1 MAQRKRRAF
10 GKITE
15 RTKKQKGRFEASY
28 PTPLEYCE
36 QYKGQRPRQWRNFDT
51 RDEAEIWLHQEKR
64 LIELGSW
71 SPVELRK
78 VEAKQRQEQAITFA
92 DYAAKWVNARRKAD
106 GTPLGDDVIK
116 RYRAMLRRHLNPFFG
131 GTPINDVSAKQVKD
145 WINTTADTMKDAM
158 TARHNSFGLL
168 KAIFHTAATE
178 PIDDAGRTLIAK
190 SPVVGTVPRPP
201 KQHKTV
207 TVTDAQ
213 IWQLHDVIRDRFGR
227 QDLAIVPLIGLFA
240 GCRLGEVLALRR
252 CDVLTASDEL
262 SITASVKDENTLDP
276 GKPRHIVR
284 GSTKSRDS
292 VRVIP
297 IATEL
302 REPLYKYM
310 AESVPEDPETPL
322 FRAPRSGGFLAENS
336 FTEVYV
342 KARELVPGLSGCRFH
357 DLRHNLLTKVSAAAG
372 VAVAKRIA
380 GHGDVRVTGGY
391 LDAVTGDDM
400 RKAIG
405 STAASSAAKPARA
418 AAGSGDVASWAQTLV
433 QLDPAVRAQVLK
445 ELPAEM
451 QASVMVSMIQ
461 LGSKNER

>member
-1 MAQRKRRAF
+1 MAKRKRRAF
-10 GKITE
+10 GQVKHL
-15 RTKKQKGRFEASY
+15 GRYFEASY
-28 PTPLEYCE
+28 PTPVGYGDKFDELKER
-36 QYKGQRPRQWRNFDT
+36 QYASFGSEE
-51 RDEAEIWLHQEKR
+51 EADAWLYQERR
-64 LIELGSW
+64 LIELEAW
-71 SPVELRK
+71 SPVALRK
-78 VEAKQRQEQAITFA
+78 AGAKRKRERAITFA
-92 DYAAKWVNARRKAD
+92 DYAANWVNARRKAD

-116 RYRAMLRRHLNPFFG
+116 RYRAMLRRHLNPYFG
-131 GTPINDVSAKQVKD
+131 GTPMNDVSVKQVKE
-145 WINTTADTMKDAM
+145 WLNKTADTMKDAM

-178 PIDDAGRTLIAK
+178 PIDDEGNTLIAK

-207 TVTDAQ
+207 AVSDAQ

-276 GKPRHIVR
+276 SKPRHIVR

-297 IATEL
+297 IAPEL

-391 LDAVTGDDM
+391 LDAITGDDM

-405 STAASSAAKPARA
+405 STAAPSAAGSASAPAR
-418 AAGSGDVASWAQTLV
+418 SGDVASWAQTLEA
-433 QLDPAVRAQVLK
+433 LDPAVRAQVLK
-445 ELPAEM
+445 ELPAET
-451 QASVMVSMIQ
+451 QAKVMVAMLQQGEVS
-461 LGSKNER
+461 

>member
-1 MAQRKRRAF
+1 MAKRKRRAF
-10 GKITE
+10 GQVKPRGKVFEVSYLTPAGYGDKFGELSE
-15 RTKKQKGRFEASY
+15 RQYDHFSSIEEA
-28 PTPLEYCE
+28 
-36 QYKGQRPRQWRNFDT
+36 D
-51 RDEAEIWLHQEKR
+51 AWLYQEKR
-64 LIELGSW
+64 LIELGAW
-71 SPVELRK
+71 SPVAMRK
-78 VEAKQRQEQAITFA
+78 AGAKRKREKAITFA
-92 DYAAKWVNARRKAD
+92 DYAANWVNARRKPD
-106 GTPLGDDVIK
+106 GTPLGDDVVK
-116 RYRAMLRRHLNPFFG
+116 RYRAMLRRHLNPYFG
-131 GTPINDVSAKQVKD
+131 DMPMNDVSVKQVKD

-178 PIDDAGRTLIAK
+178 PIDDEGDTLIER
-190 SPVVGTVPRPP
+190 SPVTGTVPRPP

-276 GKPRHIVR
+276 SKPRHIVR

-297 IATEL
+297 IAPEL

-310 AESVPEDPETPL
+310 TESVPEDPETPL

-391 LDAVTGDDM
+391 LDAVTGDDL

-405 STAASSAAKPARA
+405 STAASSAAKPASA
-418 AAGSGDVASWAQTLV
+418 AAGSGDVVSLAQTLAA
-433 QLDPAVRAQVLK
+433 LDPEVRAQVLK
-445 ELPAEM
+445 NLPPEM
-451 QASVMVSMIQ
+451 QAQVMTAMFQ
-461 LGSKNER
+461 SKE

>member
-1 MAQRKRRAF
+1 MAKRKRRAF
-10 GKITE
+10 GQVKPRGKVFEVSYLTPAGYGDKFGELSE
-15 RTKKQKGRFEASY
+15 RQYDHFSSIEEA
-28 PTPLEYCE
+28 
-36 QYKGQRPRQWRNFDT
+36 D
-51 RDEAEIWLHQEKR
+51 AWLYQEKR
-64 LIELGSW
+64 LIELGAW
-71 SPVELRK
+71 SPVAMRK
-78 VEAKQRQEQAITFA
+78 AGAKRKREKAITFA
-92 DYAAKWVNARRKAD
+92 DYAANWVNARRKPD

-116 RYRAMLRRHLNPFFG
+116 RYRAMLRRHLNPYFG
-131 GTPINDVSAKQVKD
+131 DTPMNDVSMKQVKD

-178 PIDDAGRTLIAK
+178 PIDDEGNTLIAK

-207 TVTDAQ
+207 AVSDAQ
-213 IWQLHDVIRDRFGR
+213 IWQLHDVIRDKFGR

-262 SITASVKDENTLDP
+262 SISASVKDENTLDP
-276 GKPRHIVR
+276 SKPRHIVR

-297 IATEL
+297 IAPEL
-302 REPLYKYM
+302 REPLYEYM

-322 FRAPRSGGFLAENS
+322 FRAPRSGGYLAENS

-357 DLRHNLLTKVSAAAG
+357 DLRHNLLPKVSAAAG

-380 GHGDVRVTGGY
+380 GHGAVRVTGGY
-391 LDAVTGDDM
+391 LDAVTGDDI
-400 RKAIG
+400 RKAVG
-405 STAASSAAKPARA
+405 STAVPSTAKPASA
-418 AAGSGDVASWAQTLV
+418 DAGSGDVVSLAQTLAA
-433 QLDPAVRAQVLK
+433 LDPEVRAQVLK
-445 ELPAEM
+445 NLPPEM
-451 QASVMVSMIQ
+451 QAQVMTAMFQ
-461 LGSKNER
+461 SKE

>member
-1 MAQRKRRAF
+1 MA
-10 GKITE
+10 TP
-15 RTKKQKGRFEASY
+15 AS
-28 PTPLEYCE
+28 
-36 QYKGQRPRQWRNFDT
+36 
-51 RDEAEIWLHQEKR
+51 
-64 LIELGSW
+64 S
-71 SPVELRK
+71 
-78 VEAKQRQEQAITFA
+78 
-92 DYAAKWVNARRKAD
+92 
-106 GTPLGDDVIK
+106 
-116 RYRAMLRRHLNPFFG
+116 
-131 GTPINDVSAKQVKD
+131 NDVSVKQVKD

-178 PIDDAGRTLIAK
+178 PIDDEGNTLIAK

-207 TVTDAQ
+207 AVTDAQ
-213 IWQLHDVIRDRFGR
+213 IWQLHDVIRDKFGR

-262 SITASVKDENTLDP
+262 SITASVKDANTLDP

-297 IATEL
+297 ISPEL

-405 STAASSAAKPARA
+405 STAAPS
-418 AAGSGDVASWAQTLV
+418 AAGSASAPACSGDVVSLAQTLAL
-433 QLDPAVRAQVLK
+433 LDPEVRAQVLK
-445 ELPAEM
+445 NLPPEM
-451 QASVMVSMIQ
+451 QAQVMTAMFQ
-461 LGSKNER
+461 SKE

>member
-1 MAQRKRRAF
+1 MAKRKRRAF
-10 GKITE
+10 GQVKPRGKVFEVSYLTPAGYGDKFGELNE
-15 RTKKQKGRFEASY
+15 RQYDHFSSIEEA
-28 PTPLEYCE
+28 
-36 QYKGQRPRQWRNFDT
+36 D
-51 RDEAEIWLHQEKR
+51 AWLYQEKR
-64 LIELGSW
+64 LIELGAW
-71 SPVELRK
+71 SPVAMRK
-78 VEAKQRQEQAITFA
+78 AGAKRKREKAITFA
-92 DYAAKWVNARRKAD
+92 DYAANWVNARRKPD

-131 GTPINDVSAKQVKD
+131 GTPMGDVSVRQVKE
-145 WINTTADTMKDAM
+145 WLNTTADTMKDAL

-178 PIDDAGRTLIAK
+178 PIDDEGNTLIER
-190 SPVVGTVPRPP
+190 SPVTGTVPRPP

-207 TVTDAQ
+207 AVTDAQ

-262 SITASVKDENTLDP
+262 SITESVKDENTLDP
-276 GKPRHIVR
+276 SKPRHIVR

-297 IATEL
+297 ISTEL

-310 AESVPEDPETPL
+310 ESVPEDPETPL

-391 LDAVTGDDM
+391 LDAVTGDDL

-405 STAASSAAKPARA
+405 STAASSAAKPASA
-418 AAGSGDVASWAQTLV
+418 AAGSGDVVSLAQTLAA
-433 QLDPAVRAQVLK
+433 LDPEVRAQVLK
-445 ELPAEM
+445 NLPPEM
-451 QASVMVSMIQ
+451 QAQVMTAMFQ
-461 LGSKNER
+461 SKE